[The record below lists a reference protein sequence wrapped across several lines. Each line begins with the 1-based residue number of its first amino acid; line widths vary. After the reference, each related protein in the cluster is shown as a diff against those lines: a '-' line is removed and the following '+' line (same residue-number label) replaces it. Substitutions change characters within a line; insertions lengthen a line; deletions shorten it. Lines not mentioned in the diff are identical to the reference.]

1 MSELINNLNFDVEE
15 HFGLGVGAF
24 SIKIKNVNPFSPNPT
39 SKLPALI
46 FDASG
51 IVYEAAGRD
60 RNFTSLDNDTLNLFE
75 VETTAGSP
83 GALALSTRSYPIL
96 IEGVIYEVLE
106 TNSTIDSLRQ
116 FNDAQFNVL
125 KGSIDGTLKQGEEIQ
140 PNYVKRNFYY
150 QQDNFVVMKGQVEID
165 QNTGVVIDVFKD
177 TQIELT
183 FLVKGFG

>member
-24 SIKIKNVNPFSPNPT
+24 SIKIKNVNPFSAVQT

-51 IVYEAAGRD
+51 LVQEIAGRD
-60 RNFTSLDNDTLNLFE
+60 RNFTPLDNDTLGIFE

-96 IEGVIYEVLE
+96 IEGVIYEVVE
-106 TNSTIDSLRQ
+106 TNSAIDSLRQ

-165 QNTGVVIDVFKD
+165 QNTGIVIDVYRS